1 MEEEEEEEEGE
12 RGQSGPLGAVGLSM
26 KESRG
31 PPHLSQRGT
40 KLYSRPNTMQTNTL
54 PFTAVI
60 LYHDHRERWSLIG
73 QFERSWTHPCRVCL
87 CVLIKCPVLYCYLA
101 HAIWAQIA
109 R

>member
-1 MEEEEEEEEGE
+1 MEEEEGE
-12 RGQSGPLGAVGLSM
+12 RGQSGPLGAVSLSM

-60 LYHDHRERWSLIG
+60 LYHDHGERRSLIG
-73 QFERSWTHPCRVCL
+73 QFERSWTHPRRVFFDS
-87 CVLIKCPVLYCYLA
+87 VLYSIVILLMLFGPK
-101 HAIWAQIA
+101 
-109 R
+109 